1 MSIHPRFASAILDGT
16 KTVELRRRRVAFPPG
31 TLVVLYASAPEMA
44 LVGTVRVDTVVTA
57 EPGHLWESVAT
68 RAGITRREYD
78 QYAAGADALSALF
91 LATPSKLP
99 APVPL
104 TTLRRACS
112 SFTVPQS
119 YRYLNVEELKSIAST
134 NAAGAELLQRV
145 IDSGSA

>member
-1 MSIHPRFASAILDGT
+1 MSIHPRFASATLDGT

-44 LVGTVRVDTVVTA
+44 LVATVRVDTIVTA
-57 EPGHLWESVAT
+57 EPGHLWKSVAT
-68 RAGITRREYD
+68 RSGITRREYD
-78 QYAAGADALSALF
+78 QYAAGAGALSALF
-91 LATPSKLP
+91 LDPPSKLP

-104 TTLRRACS
+104 TTLRRACP

-119 YRYLNVEELKSIAST
+119 YRYLNVEELKSIASAG
-134 NAAGAELLQRV
+134 AAGAELLQRV